1 METKP
6 IELNVNLKRE
16 PFIKLYFDTSA
27 DYYDTFMWRKWSSTI
42 IMAAIVIIT
51 TAVVMMTATLSKEK
65 VIRFL
70 AMVANSI
77 PSMEKIQIIPVT
89 IGTIMACFVA
99 GIIFLKFCKYQW
111 GMGLP

>member
-65 VIRFL
+65 VIRF
-70 AMVANSI
+70 
-77 PSMEKIQIIPVT
+77 
-89 IGTIMACFVA
+89 
-99 GIIFLKFCKYQW
+99 
-111 GMGLP
+111 